1 MKKPNPFFV
10 FKPFIQGLDGVIHP
24 LNKEKTSVWP
34 KRWDRTCGN
43 PINKKHPVTIK
54 NVSKSKDL

>member
-1 MKKPNPFFV
+1 MKRKSSFFV

-24 LNKEKTSVWP
+24 LNKEKTSSWP

-43 PINKKHPVTIK
+43 PINKKRAININDGK
-54 NVSKSKDL
+54 KSHNL